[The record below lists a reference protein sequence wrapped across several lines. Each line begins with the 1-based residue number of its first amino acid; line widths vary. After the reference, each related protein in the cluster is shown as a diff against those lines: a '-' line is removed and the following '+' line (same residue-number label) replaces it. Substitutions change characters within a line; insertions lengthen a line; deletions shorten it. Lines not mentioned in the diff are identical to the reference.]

1 MFVYSPA
8 ELRLLIRIDVTVPRS
23 VRKTIFSLRLW
34 QPARQ
39 RLHSQRSLRAVP
51 GRRARTESADELGLS
66 VGCVNA
72 RSVANKTATL
82 CRTVAD
88 ECYDAFVI
96 SETWHERS
104 GSTTL
109 KRATPPGYQC
119 IDAARPISSDAA
131 VHTVDYQNHGGL
143 AIIYRDAVKLRK
155 KRLDVDVSTFEFL
168 LGYASTNVGQFVLL
182 AVYRP
187 GSRALSE
194 LFFDELSAVFEQ
206 LMTYGCPVIVC
217 GDFNIHVDDKR
228 DIYTVRLTELLQ
240 SFGCVQHV
248 MEPTHNVGHT
258 LDLVI
263 TRS

>member
-8 ELRLLIRIDVTVPRS
+8 ELRLLIRTDVTVPRS
-23 VRKTIFSLRLW
+23 ARKTIFSLRLW

-39 RLHSQRSLRAVP
+39 RLHSQRTLRAVP
-51 GRRARTESADELGLS
+51 GRPARTESADERGLS

-96 SETWHERS
+96 TETWHERS

-119 IDAARPISSDAA
+119 IDAACTRPMSSDAA

-155 KRLDVDVSTFEFL
+155 KSLDVDVSTFEFL
-168 LGYASTNVGQFVLL
+168 LGYASTNVGQLVLL

-206 LMTYGCPVIVC
+206 LMTYGCPVVVC
-217 GDFNIHVDDKR
+217 GDFI
-228 DIYTVRLTELLQ
+228 LTTNAISTQ
-240 SFGCVQHV
+240 CV
-248 MEPTHNVGHT
+248 
-258 LDLVI
+258 
-263 TRS
+263 